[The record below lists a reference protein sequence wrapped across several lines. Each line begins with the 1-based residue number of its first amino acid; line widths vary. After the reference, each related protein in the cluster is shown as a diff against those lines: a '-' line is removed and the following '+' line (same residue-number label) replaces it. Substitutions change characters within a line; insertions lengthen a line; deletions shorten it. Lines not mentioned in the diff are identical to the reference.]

1 MKPTMDTYFQ
11 GGTESRAPRE
21 RTREEFARDNKPTE
35 ESRAAGLAFVKPM
48 HPNASRP
55 FNDEVTKQ

>member
-1 MKPTMDTYFQ
+1 MKPTIDTYHDHEA
-11 GGTESRAPRE
+11 TPTRAPRE

-48 HPNASRP
+48 HPNTYRP
-55 FNDEVTKQ
+55 FNEDDYK